1 MLEKIAN
8 TATKLFEKL
17 TDVGGNHM
25 TPAVVLSIDGQAFGT
40 QTMSRIIDVTL
51 DDKRGFEA
59 DELTITLSDYDGAL
73 AIPSTDSMVKVW
85 LGYVETGVVYKG
97 EYKITGFEHSGAPDQ
112 LRISAV
118 AADMAAG
125 LTEQQE
131 KTWSKTTLGTIVET
145 IAKKY
150 NYIPKVHKDLAK
162 ISIDHLTQTN
172 ESDASF
178 LMRLADSND
187 AIATV
192 KQQHMLFMPAGQ
204 GQTLGG
210 EDIPTVN
217 ITRLTGDQHRF
228 SYSTTDAYNAVKA
241 FYLPDKK
248 GSPKKHVIINDS
260 NLQPP
265 KQVQATTKAGKTS
278 KRKVTP
284 PTPSA
289 INADGEKTK
298 TLRHLY
304 ANRSSAE
311 RGARAAYKKLKH
323 GRAVFSISLAVGRPD
338 LAPETPITVQGFKAE
353 IDAEAWIVAKV
364 SHSVSDG
371 GYLSSI
377 DLENLLNVETT

>member
-8 TATKLFEKL
+8 TATRLFEKL
-17 TDVGGNHM
+17 TNAGGNHM

-40 QTMSRIIDVTL
+40 QTMSRIIDVTV

-131 KTWSKTTLGTIVET
+131 KTWSKTTVGAIVET
-145 IAKKY
+145 IAKKHSY
-150 NYIPKVHKDLAK
+150 TPKVHKDLAK
-162 ISIDHLTQTN
+162 ISIDHMTQTN

-178 LMRLADSND
+178 LMRLADQND
-187 AIATV
+187 AIATI

-204 GQTLGG
+204 GQTLSG
-210 EDIPTVN
+210 EDIPTVS
-217 ITRLTGDQHRF
+217 ITRQTGDQHRF
-228 SYSTTDAYNAVKA
+228 TYNTADNFNAVKA
-241 FYLPDKK
+241 YYQPDKK
-248 GSPKKHVIINDS
+248 GSAKQHVIINADNLEPKKQDS
-260 NLQPP
+260 
-265 KQVQATTKAGKTS
+265 KKAKGKGKATPEKTE
-278 KRKVTP
+278 TP
-284 PTPSA
+284 

-304 ANRSSAE
+304 ANKAAAE
-311 RGARAAYKKLKH
+311 RGARAAYKKLKR

-338 LAPETPITVQGFKAE
+338 LAPETPITVQGFKAV
-353 IDAEAWIVAKV
+353 IDAEPWIVAKV
-364 SHSVSDG
+364 SHSVSDS
-371 GYLSSI
+371 GYVSG
-377 DLENLLNVETT
+377 LELEALLKLD

>member
-8 TATKLFEKL
+8 TATRLFEKL
-17 TDVGGNHM
+17 TNAGGNHM
-25 TPAVVLSIDGQAFGT
+25 TPAVVLNIDGQAFGT
-40 QTMSRIIDVTL
+40 QTMSRIIDVTV

-131 KTWSKTTLGTIVET
+131 KTWSKTTLGAIVET

-150 NYIPKVHKDLAK
+150 NYTPKVHKDLEK

-192 KQQHMLFMPAGQ
+192 KQQHMLFMPAGK

-210 EDIPTVN
+210 EDIPTVS

-241 FYLPDKK
+241 YYLPDKK
-248 GSPKKHVIINDS
+248 GSPKKHIIINAD
-260 NLQPP
+260 NLEP
-265 KQVQATTKAGKTS
+265 KQQDKKKAKGKAE
-278 KRKVTP
+278 KEVTP
-284 PTPSA
+284 
-289 INADGEKTK
+289 INGDGEKTK

-304 ANRSSAE
+304 ANKAAAE
-311 RGARAAYKKLKH
+311 RGARAAYKKLKR

-338 LAPETPITVQGFKAE
+338 LAPETPITVQGFKAV
-353 IDAEAWIVAKV
+353 IDAEPWIVAKV
-364 SHSVSDG
+364 SHSVSDS
-371 GYLSSI
+371 GYVSG
-377 DLENLLNVETT
+377 LELEALLKLD

>member
-17 TDVGGNHM
+17 TNAGGNHM
-25 TPAVVLSIDGQAFGT
+25 TPAVVLSIDGKAFGT
-40 QTMSRIIDVTL
+40 QTMSRIKDVTV

-59 DELTITLSDYDGAL
+59 DELSITLSDHDGAL
-73 AIPSTDSMVKVW
+73 AIPSTDSMIKVW
-85 LGYVETGVVYKG
+85 LGFEETGVVFKG
-97 EYKITGFEHSGAPDQ
+97 EYKVTGFEHSGAPDE

-125 LTEQQE
+125 LAEQQE
-131 KTWSKTTLGTIVET
+131 KTWSKTTLGAIVET

-150 NYIPKVHKDLAK
+150 NYTPKVHKDLAK

-192 KQQHMLFMPAGQ
+192 KQQHMLFMPAGK

-241 FYLPDKK
+241 YYLPDKK
-248 GSPKKHVIINDS
+248 GSAKQHVIINAD
-260 NLQPP
+260 NLEL
-265 KQVQATTKAGKTS
+265 KQQDKKKAQGKPAKAAT
-278 KRKVTP
+278 P
-284 PTPSA
+284 
-289 INADGEKTK
+289 INADGEKIK

-304 ANRSSAE
+304 ASKATAE
-311 RGARAAYKKLKH
+311 RGARAAYKKLKR

-338 LAPETPITVQGFKAE
+338 LAPETPVTVQGFKAE
-353 IDAEAWIVAKV
+353 IDAEPWIVAKV

-371 GYLSSI
+371 GYVSG
-377 DLENLLNVETT
+377 LELEALLKLD

>member
-8 TATKLFEKL
+8 TATRLFEKL
-17 TDVGGNHM
+17 TNAGGNHM

-40 QTMSRIIDVTL
+40 QTMSRIIDVTV

-73 AIPSTDSMVKVW
+73 AIPSTDSLVKVW

-131 KTWSKTTLGTIVET
+131 KTWRKTTLGAIVET

-150 NYIPKVHKDLAK
+150 SYTPKVHKDLAK
-162 ISIDHLTQTN
+162 VSIDHMTQTN

-178 LMRLADSND
+178 LMRLADQND
-187 AIATV
+187 AIATI

-204 GQTLGG
+204 GQTLSG
-210 EDIPTVN
+210 EAIPTVS
-217 ITRLTGDQHRF
+217 ITRQTGDQHRF
-228 SYSTTDAYNAVKA
+228 TYNTADNFNAVKA
-241 FYLPDKK
+241 YYQPDKK
-248 GSPKKHVIINDS
+248 GSAKQHVIINAD
-260 NLQPP
+260 NLEPP
-265 KQVQATTKAGKTS
+265 KKVSATTKTGKVS

-304 ANRSSAE
+304 ANRAAAE
-311 RGARAAYKKLKH
+311 RGARAAYKKLKR

-338 LAPETPITVQGFKAE
+338 LAPETPIEVAGFKSE
-353 IDAEAWIVAKV
+353 IDVETWIVAKV

-371 GYLSSI
+371 GYVSG
-377 DLENLLNVETT
+377 LELEALLQLD

>member
-25 TPAVVLSIDGQAFGT
+25 TPAVVLSIDGQAFGS
-40 QTMSRIIDVTL
+40 QTMSRIIDVSI

-125 LTEQQE
+125 LAEQQE
-131 KTWSKTTLGTIVET
+131 KTWSKTTLGAIVET

-150 NYIPKVHKDLAK
+150 NYTPKVHKDLAK

-241 FYLPDKK
+241 YYLPDKK
-248 GSPKKHVIINDS
+248 GSAKQHVIINAD
-260 NLQPP
+260 NLEP
-265 KQVQATTKAGKTS
+265 KPQDKKKAQGKPAKAAT
-278 KRKVTP
+278 P
-284 PTPSA
+284 
-289 INADGEKTK
+289 INADGEKIK

-304 ANRSSAE
+304 ASKATAE
-311 RGARAAYKKLKH
+311 RGARAAYKKLKR

-338 LAPETPITVQGFKAE
+338 LAPETPVTVQGFKAE
-353 IDAEAWIVAKV
+353 IDAEPWIVAKV

-371 GYLSSI
+371 GYVSG
-377 DLENLLNVETT
+377 LELEALLKLD

>member
-8 TATKLFEKL
+8 TATRLFEKL
-17 TDVGGNHM
+17 TNAGGNHM

-40 QTMSRIIDVTL
+40 QTMSRIIDVTV

-73 AIPSTDSMVKVW
+73 AIPSTDSLVKVW

-150 NYIPKVHKDLAK
+150 SYTPKVHKDLTK
-162 ISIDHLTQTN
+162 ISIDHMTQTN

-178 LMRLADSND
+178 LMRLADQND
-187 AIATV
+187 AIATI

-204 GQTLGG
+204 GQTLSG
-210 EDIPTVN
+210 EAIPTVS

-228 SYSTTDAYNAVKA
+228 TYNTADNFNAVKA
-241 FYLPDKK
+241 YYQPDKK
-248 GSPKKHVIINDS
+248 GSAKQHVIINAD
-260 NLQPP
+260 NLEPP
-265 KQVQATTKAGKTS
+265 KKVNATTKTGKVS

-304 ANRSSAE
+304 ASRAAAE
-311 RGARAAYKKLKH
+311 RGARAAYKKLKR

-338 LAPETPITVQGFKAE
+338 LAPETPIEVAGFKSE
-353 IDAEAWIVAKV
+353 IDVETWIVAKV

-371 GYLSSI
+371 GYVSG
-377 DLENLLNVETT
+377 LELEALLQLD

>member
-17 TDVGGNHM
+17 TNAGGNHM
-25 TPAVVLSIDGQAFGT
+25 TPTVVLSIDGKAFGT
-40 QTMSRIIDVTL
+40 QAMSRIKDVTV

-59 DELTITLSDYDGAL
+59 DELSITLSDHDGAL
-73 AIPSTDSMVKVW
+73 AMPSTDSMIKVW
-85 LGYVETGVVYKG
+85 LGFEETGVVFKG
-97 EYKITGFEHSGAPDQ
+97 EYKVTGFEHSGAPDE

-125 LTEQQE
+125 LAEQQE
-131 KTWSKTTLGTIVET
+131 KTWSKTTLGAIVET

-150 NYIPKVHKDLAK
+150 NYTPKVHKDLAK

-192 KQQHMLFMPAGQ
+192 KQQHMLFMPAGK

-241 FYLPDKK
+241 YYLPDKK
-248 GSPKKHVIINDS
+248 GSAKQHVIINAD
-260 NLQPP
+260 NLEL
-265 KQVQATTKAGKTS
+265 KQQDKKKAQGKPAKAAT
-278 KRKVTP
+278 P
-284 PTPSA
+284 
-289 INADGEKTK
+289 INADGEKIK

-304 ANRSSAE
+304 ASKATAE
-311 RGARAAYKKLKH
+311 RGARAAYKKLKR

-338 LAPETPITVQGFKAE
+338 LAPETPVTVQGFKAE
-353 IDAEAWIVAKV
+353 IDAEPWIVAKV

-371 GYLSSI
+371 GYVSG
-377 DLENLLNVETT
+377 LELEALLKLD

>member
-8 TATKLFEKL
+8 TATRLFEKL
-17 TDVGGNHM
+17 TNAGGNHM

-40 QTMSRIIDVTL
+40 KTMSRIIDVTV

-73 AIPSTDSMVKVW
+73 AIPSTDSLVKVW

-131 KTWSKTTLGTIVET
+131 KTWRKTTLGAIVET

-150 NYIPKVHKDLAK
+150 SYTPKVHKDLAK
-162 ISIDHLTQTN
+162 VSIDHMTQTN

-178 LMRLADSND
+178 LMRLADQND
-187 AIATV
+187 AIATI

-204 GQTLGG
+204 GQTLSG
-210 EDIPTVN
+210 EDIPTVS
-217 ITRLTGDQHRF
+217 ITRQTGDQHRF
-228 SYSTTDAYNAVKA
+228 TYSTADNFNAVKA
-241 FYLPDKK
+241 YYQPDKK
-248 GSPKKHVIINDS
+248 GSAKQHVIINAD
-260 NLQPP
+260 NLEPP
-265 KQVQATTKAGKTS
+265 KKVSATTKTGKVS

-304 ANRSSAE
+304 ASRAAAE
-311 RGARAAYKKLKH
+311 RGARAAYKKLKR

-338 LAPETPITVQGFKAE
+338 LAPETPIEVAGFKSE
-353 IDAEAWIVAKV
+353 IDAETWIVAKV

-371 GYLSSI
+371 GYVSG
-377 DLENLLNVETT
+377 LELEALLQLY

>member
-17 TDVGGNHM
+17 TNAGGNHM
-25 TPAVVLSIDGQAFGT
+25 TPTVVLSIDGKAFGT
-40 QTMSRIIDVTL
+40 QAMSRIKDVTV

-59 DELTITLSDYDGAL
+59 DELSITLSDHDGAL
-73 AIPSTDSMVKVW
+73 AIPSTDSMIKVW
-85 LGYVETGVVYKG
+85 LGFEETGVVFKG
-97 EYKITGFEHSGAPDQ
+97 EYKVTGFEHSGAPDE

-118 AADMAAG
+118 AADMSAG
-125 LTEQQE
+125 LAEQQE
-131 KTWSKTTLGTIVET
+131 KTWSKTTLGAIVET

-192 KQQHMLFMPAGQ
+192 KQQHMLFMPAGK

-210 EDIPTVN
+210 EDIPTVS

-241 FYLPDKK
+241 YYLPDKK
-248 GSPKKHVIINDS
+248 GSAKQHVIINAD
-260 NLQPP
+260 NLEP
-265 KQVQATTKAGKTS
+265 KPQDKKKAQGKPAKAAT
-278 KRKVTP
+278 P
-284 PTPSA
+284 
-289 INADGEKTK
+289 INADGEKIK

-304 ANRSSAE
+304 ASKATAE
-311 RGARAAYKKLKH
+311 RGARAAYKKLKR

-338 LAPETPITVQGFKAE
+338 LAPETPVTVQGFKAE
-353 IDAEAWIVAKV
+353 IDAEPWIVAKV

-371 GYLSSI
+371 GYVSG
-377 DLENLLNVETT
+377 LELEALLKLD

>member
-8 TATKLFEKL
+8 TATRLFEKL
-17 TDVGGNHM
+17 TNAGGNHM

-40 QTMSRIIDVTL
+40 QTMSRIIDVTV

-73 AIPSTDSMVKVW
+73 AIPSTDSLVKVW

-112 LRISAV
+112 LRISAM

-131 KTWSKTTLGTIVET
+131 KTWRKTTLGAIVET

-150 NYIPKVHKDLAK
+150 SYTPKVHKDLAK
-162 ISIDHLTQTN
+162 VSIDHMTQTN

-178 LMRLADSND
+178 LMRLADQND
-187 AIATV
+187 AIATI

-204 GQTLGG
+204 GQTLSG
-210 EDIPTVN
+210 EAIPTVN
-217 ITRLTGDQHRF
+217 ITRQTGDQHRF
-228 SYSTTDAYNAVKA
+228 TYNTADNFNAVKA
-241 FYLPDKK
+241 YYQPDKK
-248 GSPKKHVIINDS
+248 GSAKQHVIINAE
-260 NLQPP
+260 NLEP
-265 KQVQATTKAGKTS
+265 KKQADQKPKGKGKDKAIPAKAE
-278 KRKVTP
+278 TP
-284 PTPSA
+284 

-304 ANRSSAE
+304 ASRAAAE
-311 RGARAAYKKLKH
+311 RGARAAYKKLKR

-338 LAPETPITVQGFKAE
+338 LAPETPIEVTGFKSE
-353 IDAEAWIVAKV
+353 IDAETWIVAKI
-364 SHSVSDG
+364 SHSISDG
-371 GYLSSI
+371 GYVSG
-377 DLENLLNVETT
+377 LELEALLQLD

>member
-8 TATKLFEKL
+8 TATRLFEKL
-17 TDVGGNHM
+17 TNAGGNHM

-131 KTWSKTTLGTIVET
+131 KTWSKTTLGAIVET

-150 NYIPKVHKDLAK
+150 SYTPKVHKDLAK
-162 ISIDHLTQTN
+162 ISIDHMTQTN

-178 LMRLADSND
+178 LMRLADQND
-187 AIATV
+187 AIATI

-204 GQTLGG
+204 GQTLSG
-210 EDIPTVN
+210 EAIPTVN

-228 SYSTTDAYNAVKA
+228 TYNTADNFNAVKA
-241 FYLPDKK
+241 YYQPDKK
-248 GSPKKHVIINDS
+248 GSARQHVIINAD
-260 NLQPP
+260 NLEP
-265 KQVQATTKAGKTS
+265 KKQDKKKTKDKAKAEKTE
-278 KRKVTP
+278 TP
-284 PTPSA
+284 
-289 INADGEKTK
+289 INSDGEKTK

-304 ANRSSAE
+304 ASKATAE
-311 RGARAAYKKLKH
+311 RGARAAYKKLKR

-338 LAPETPITVQGFKAE
+338 LAPETPIEVTGFKPE
-353 IDAEAWIVAKV
+353 IDAETWIVAKV

-371 GYLSSI
+371 GYVSG
-377 DLENLLNVETT
+377 LELEALLKLE

>member
-17 TDVGGNHM
+17 TNAGGNHM
-25 TPAVVLSIDGQAFGT
+25 TPTVVLSIDGKAFGT
-40 QTMSRIIDVTL
+40 QAMSRIKDVTV

-59 DELTITLSDYDGAL
+59 DELSITLSDHDGAL
-73 AIPSTDSMVKVW
+73 AMPSTDSMIKVW
-85 LGYVETGVVYKG
+85 LGFEETGVVFKG
-97 EYKITGFEHSGAPDQ
+97 EYKVTGFEHSGAPDE

-125 LTEQQE
+125 LAEQQE
-131 KTWSKTTLGTIVET
+131 KTWNKTTLGAIVET

-150 NYIPKVHKDLAK
+150 NYTPKVHKDLAK

-192 KQQHMLFMPAGQ
+192 KQQHMLFMPAGK

-210 EDIPTVN
+210 EDIPTVS

-241 FYLPDKK
+241 YYLPDKK
-248 GSPKKHVIINDS
+248 GSPKKHIIINAD
-260 NLQPP
+260 NLEP
-265 KQVQATTKAGKTS
+265 KQQDKKKAKGKAE
-278 KRKVTP
+278 KEVTP
-284 PTPSA
+284 
-289 INADGEKTK
+289 INGDGEKTK

-304 ANRSSAE
+304 ANKAAAE
-311 RGARAAYKKLKH
+311 RGARAAYKKLKR

-338 LAPETPITVQGFKAE
+338 LAPETPITVQGFKAV
-353 IDAEAWIVAKV
+353 IDAEPWIVAKV
-364 SHSVSDG
+364 SHSVSDS
-371 GYLSSI
+371 GYVCGL
-377 DLENLLNVETT
+377 DLEALLQLE

>member
-8 TATKLFEKL
+8 TATRLFEKL
-17 TDVGGNHM
+17 TNAGGNHM

-40 QTMSRIIDVTL
+40 QTMSRIIDVTV

-73 AIPSTDSMVKVW
+73 AIPSTDSLVKVW

-131 KTWSKTTLGTIVET
+131 KTWRKTTLGAIVET

-150 NYIPKVHKDLAK
+150 SYTPKVHKDLAK
-162 ISIDHLTQTN
+162 VSIDHMTQTN

-178 LMRLADSND
+178 LMRLADQND
-187 AIATV
+187 AIATI

-204 GQTLGG
+204 GQTLSG
-210 EDIPTVN
+210 EDIPTVS
-217 ITRLTGDQHRF
+217 ITRQTGDQHRF
-228 SYSTTDAYNAVKA
+228 TYSTADNFNAVKA
-241 FYLPDKK
+241 YYQPDKK
-248 GSPKKHVIINDS
+248 GSAKQHVIINAD
-260 NLQPP
+260 NLEPP
-265 KQVQATTKAGKTS
+265 KKVSATTKTGKVS

-304 ANRSSAE
+304 ASRAAAE
-311 RGARAAYKKLKH
+311 RGARAAYKKLKR

-338 LAPETPITVQGFKAE
+338 LAPETPIEVAGFKSE
-353 IDAEAWIVAKV
+353 IDAETWIVAKV

-371 GYLSSI
+371 GYVSG
-377 DLENLLNVETT
+377 LELEALLQLY

>member
-8 TATKLFEKL
+8 TATRLFEKL
-17 TDVGGNHM
+17 TNAGGNHM

-40 QTMSRIIDVTL
+40 QTMSRIIDVTV

-73 AIPSTDSMVKVW
+73 AIPSTDSLVKVW

-131 KTWSKTTLGTIVET
+131 KTWSKTTVGAIVET
-145 IAKKY
+145 IAKKH
-150 NYIPKVHKDLAK
+150 NYTPKVHKDLAK
-162 ISIDHLTQTN
+162 ISIDHMTQTN

-178 LMRLADSND
+178 LMRLADQND
-187 AIATV
+187 AIATI

-204 GQTLGG
+204 GQTLSG
-210 EDIPTVN
+210 EAIPTVN

-228 SYSTTDAYNAVKA
+228 TYNTADNFNAVKA
-241 FYLPDKK
+241 YYLPDKK
-248 GSPKKHVIINDS
+248 GSAKQHIIINAD
-260 NLQPP
+260 NLEP
-265 KQVQATTKAGKTS
+265 KQQDKKKAQGKATKAE
-278 KRKVTP
+278 TP
-284 PTPSA
+284 
-289 INADGEKTK
+289 INGDGEKTK

-311 RGARAAYKKLKH
+311 RGARAAYKKLKR
-323 GRAVFSISLAVGRPD
+323 GRAVFSISLGVGRPD
-338 LAPETPITVQGFKAE
+338 LAPETPITVQGFKPE

-371 GYLSSI
+371 GYVCGL
-377 DLENLLNVETT
+377 DLEALLQLE

>member
-8 TATKLFEKL
+8 TATRLFEKL
-17 TDVGGNHM
+17 TNAGGNHM

-40 QTMSRIIDVTL
+40 QTMSRIIDVTV

-73 AIPSTDSMVKVW
+73 AIPSTDSLVKVW

-97 EYKITGFEHSGAPDQ
+97 EYKITGFEHSGAPDE

-131 KTWSKTTLGTIVET
+131 KTWSKTTLGAIVET

-150 NYIPKVHKDLAK
+150 NYTPKVHKDLAK

-192 KQQHMLFMPAGQ
+192 KQQHMLFMPAGK

-241 FYLPDKK
+241 YYLPDKK
-248 GSPKKHVIINDS
+248 GSAKQHVIINAD
-260 NLQPP
+260 NLEP
-265 KQVQATTKAGKTS
+265 KQQDKKKAQGKPAKAAT
-278 KRKVTP
+278 P
-284 PTPSA
+284 
-289 INADGEKTK
+289 INGDGEKTK

-304 ANRSSAE
+304 ASKATAE
-311 RGARAAYKKLKH
+311 RGARAAYKKLKR

-338 LAPETPITVQGFKAE
+338 LAPETPVTVQGFKAE
-353 IDAEAWIVAKV
+353 IDAEPWIVAKV

-371 GYLSSI
+371 GYVCGL
-377 DLENLLNVETT
+377 DLEALLQLE

>member
-8 TATKLFEKL
+8 TATRLFEKL
-17 TDVGGNHM
+17 TNAGGNHM

-40 QTMSRIIDVTL
+40 QTMSRIIDVTV

-131 KTWSKTTLGTIVET
+131 KTWSKTTLGAIVET

-150 NYIPKVHKDLAK
+150 NYTPKVHKDLAK

-241 FYLPDKK
+241 YYLPDKK
-248 GSPKKHVIINDS
+248 GSAKQHVIINAD
-260 NLQPP
+260 NLEP
-265 KQVQATTKAGKTS
+265 KQQDKKKAQGKPA
-278 KRKVTP
+278 KAETP
-284 PTPSA
+284 
-289 INADGEKTK
+289 INGDGEKTK

-304 ANRSSAE
+304 ASKATAE
-311 RGARAAYKKLKH
+311 RGARAAYKKLKR

-338 LAPETPITVQGFKAE
+338 LAPETPVTVQGFKAE
-353 IDAEAWIVAKV
+353 IDAEPWIVAKV

-371 GYLSSI
+371 GYVCGL
-377 DLENLLNVETT
+377 DLDALLQLE